1 MFLNCKIDKLGNPV
15 VPGMKV
21 SLMPHQLIGV
31 KWMVERE
38 DKPEFGR
45 KSKIDNKENENYG
58 KAREVSTVG
67 GGILADE
74 MGLGK
79 TIQSIAVMCHNRPDE
94 DEEGIKVCLLQS
106 FHIDH

>member
-1 MFLNCKIDKLGNPV
+1 MFLKCKIDKLGNPV

-38 DKPEFGR
+38 KNPEFGK
-45 KSKIDNKENENYG
+45 KSQIDNNGKNNYG
-58 KAREVSTVG
+58 KVREVSTVG

-94 DEEGIKVCLLQS
+94 YEEGIKVCLLQS
-106 FHIDH
+106 FHIDY

>member
-1 MFLNCKIDKLGNPV
+1 MFLKCKIDKLGNPV

-38 DKPEFGR
+38 HNPEFG
-45 KSKIDNKENENYG
+45 KKTKIDNNEKENYG

-79 TIQSIAVMCHNRPDE
+79 TIQSIAVMCHNRPDD
-94 DEEGIKVCLLQS
+94 DEEGIKVGLLQT
-106 FHIDH
+106 FRIDE